1 MKDGML
7 EYGSVGVLGFKMDP
21 SILHY
26 SVTPIL
32 QFSREENPCILATPA
47 LGRVDNQRALLER
60 DSSQSSGKNIDVL
73 ATENIRA
80 QIDMPSG
87 KMAIDN
93 HRCAGKS
100 QGGLRYVIAWIGLNP
115 PCEFPALILYAVRTD
130 QHPVATG
137 FVDCLHDQLIQ
148 V

>member
-32 QFSREENPCILATPA
+32 QSSREENPRILAAPA
-47 LGRVDNQRALLER
+47 LGRVYNQRALLER

-73 ATENIRA
+73 AIKNVWA
-80 QIDMPSG
+80 QIDMPSR

-100 QGGLRYVIAWIGLNP
+100 QGRLGYVVARIGLNP
-115 PCEFPALILYAVRTD
+115 PREFHALIFHAVRAD
-130 QHPVATG
+130 QHAVAAG
-137 FVDCLHDQLIQ
+137 LVDCFHDQLIQ

>member
-7 EYGSVGVLGFKMDP
+7 EYGSVGVLGFKMHP

-47 LGRVDNQRALLER
+47 LRRINNQRALLER

-73 ATENIRA
+73 AIENIRA
-80 QIDMPSG
+80 QIDMPPG
-87 KMAIDN
+87 KLLIDN

-100 QGGLRYVIAWIGLNP
+100 QGGLRYVVTRIALNP
-115 PCEFPALILYAVRTD
+115 SREFPTLILHAVRAD
-130 QHPVATG
+130 QHTIAAG
-137 FVDCLHDQLIQ
+137 LVDCFHDQLIQ

>member
-1 MKDGML
+1 M
-7 EYGSVGVLGFKMDP
+7 LGFK
-21 SILHY
+21 SIHPGLHY
-26 SVTPIL
+26 SITPLL
-32 QFSREENPCILATPA
+32 QSSREENPRILAAPA
-47 LGRVDNQRALLER
+47 LRRVYNQRTLLER

-73 ATENIRA
+73 AIENIRA

-100 QGGLRYVIAWIGLNP
+100 QSGLRYVVPRIGLNP
-115 PCEFPALILYAVRTD
+115 PRKFPALILHAVRTD

-137 FVDCLHDQLIQ
+137 FVDCFHDQLIQ